1 MVIDNI
7 QEDLTTQNN
16 VEVQEGKKFH
26 EYIILILE
34 LLKFVKRAKMR
45 KNSIWVV
52 TRLSYYLKD

>member
-45 KNSIWVV
+45 EKIQFAW
-52 TRLSYYLKD
+52 LHDCLLP